1 MEYIYA
7 AMILHSADK
16 DINEENVKSIIE
28 AAGIEADDARIKA
41 LIAAL
46 EDVDI
51 DEAMETTA
59 MAAAPAA
66 AAPAAAEAAVEE
78 EEEEEVHSYQY
89 ITPSVSASDSG
100 SKIERIIGRRVLP
113 NTKEAEEIMRRSRYA
128 IVSKNER
135 IHSRAFIAITLQNRM
150 MLV

>member
-1 MEYIYA
+1 MMMRVTLTLAIE
-7 AMILHSADK
+7 L
-16 DINEENVKSIIE
+16 KSRELKRRPLNLSIRDE
-28 AAGIEADDARIKA
+28 D
-41 LIAAL
+41 LMSL
-46 EDVDI
+46 ESS
-51 DEAMETTA
+51 
-59 MAAAPAA
+59 
-66 AAPAAAEAAVEE
+66 EE

-89 ITPSVSASDSG
+89 ITPSVSAPDSG

-135 IHSRAFIAITLQNRM
+135 IHSRAFIAITLQNQM

>member
-16 DINEENVKSIIE
+16 DINEANVKNIIE
-28 AAGIEADDARIKA
+28 TAGIDADDARIKA

-66 AAPAAAEAAVEE
+66 AAPAAAGAAVEEEVEE
-78 EEEEEVHSYQY
+78 EEEEE
-89 ITPSVSASDSG
+89 
-100 SKIERIIGRRVLP
+100 E
-113 NTKEAEEIMRRSRYA
+113 EAEEA
-128 IVSKNER
+128 
-135 IHSRAFIAITLQNRM
+135 AAAGLGALFG
-150 MLV
+150 

>member
-16 DINEENVKSIIE
+16 DINEENVQKIIE

-51 DEAMETTA
+51 EEAMETTA

-66 AAPAAAEAAVEE
+66 APVAVEAVEE
-78 EEEEEVHSYQY
+78 EEEEEEEEDEG
-89 ITPSVSASDSG
+89 AA
-100 SKIERIIGRRVLP
+100 
-113 NTKEAEEIMRRSRYA
+113 EAEA
-128 IVSKNER
+128 
-135 IHSRAFIAITLQNRM
+135 AAGLGALFG
-150 MLV
+150 

>member
-66 AAPAAAEAAVEE
+66 AAPAAADAAVEE
-78 EEEEEVHSYQY
+78 EEEE
-89 ITPSVSASDSG
+89 
-100 SKIERIIGRRVLP
+100 
-113 NTKEAEEIMRRSRYA
+113 AEEA
-128 IVSKNER
+128 
-135 IHSRAFIAITLQNRM
+135 AAAGLGALFG
-150 MLV
+150 

>member
-16 DINEENVKSIIE
+16 DINEGNVKSIIE
-28 AAGIEADDARIKA
+28 AAGITADDARIKA

-51 DEAMETTA
+51 EEAMETTA

-66 AAPAAAEAAVEE
+66 ATSAAPAATETAAEE
-78 EEEEEVHSYQY
+78 EEEEEEEEE
-89 ITPSVSASDSG
+89 A
-100 SKIERIIGRRVLP
+100 
-113 NTKEAEEIMRRSRYA
+113 AEEEA
-128 IVSKNER
+128 
-135 IHSRAFIAITLQNRM
+135 AAGLGALFG
-150 MLV
+150 

>member
-28 AAGIEADDARIKA
+28 AAGIDADDARIKA

-78 EEEEEVHSYQY
+78 EEDAEEE
-89 ITPSVSASDSG
+89 
-100 SKIERIIGRRVLP
+100 EE
-113 NTKEAEEIMRRSRYA
+113 EAEEA
-128 IVSKNER
+128 
-135 IHSRAFIAITLQNRM
+135 AAAGLGALFG
-150 MLV
+150 

>member
-7 AMILHSADK
+7 AMILHSAEK

-28 AAGIEADDARIKA
+28 AAGIESDDARIKA

-66 AAPAAAEAAVEE
+66 APAATEAAVEE
-78 EEEEEVHSYQY
+78 EEEEEEEEE
-89 ITPSVSASDSG
+89 AS
-100 SKIERIIGRRVLP
+100 EE
-113 NTKEAEEIMRRSRYA
+113 EAA
-128 IVSKNER
+128 
-135 IHSRAFIAITLQNRM
+135 AGLGALFG
-150 MLV
+150 

>member
-59 MAAAPAA
+59 MAAPAA

-78 EEEEEVHSYQY
+78 EEEEEEG
-89 ITPSVSASDSG
+89 D
-100 SKIERIIGRRVLP
+100 E
-113 NTKEAEEIMRRSRYA
+113 EAEEA
-128 IVSKNER
+128 
-135 IHSRAFIAITLQNRM
+135 AAAGLGALFG
-150 MLV
+150 

>member
-7 AMILHSADK
+7 AMILHSAEK
-16 DINEENVKSIIE
+16 DINEENVKSIIA

-59 MAAAPAA
+59 MAAAAPA
-66 AAPAAAEAAVEE
+66 AAPAAAEAAEE
-78 EEEEEVHSYQY
+78 EEEEEEEEE
-89 ITPSVSASDSG
+89 AS
-100 SKIERIIGRRVLP
+100 EE
-113 NTKEAEEIMRRSRYA
+113 EAA
-128 IVSKNER
+128 
-135 IHSRAFIAITLQNRM
+135 AGLGALFG
-150 MLV
+150 